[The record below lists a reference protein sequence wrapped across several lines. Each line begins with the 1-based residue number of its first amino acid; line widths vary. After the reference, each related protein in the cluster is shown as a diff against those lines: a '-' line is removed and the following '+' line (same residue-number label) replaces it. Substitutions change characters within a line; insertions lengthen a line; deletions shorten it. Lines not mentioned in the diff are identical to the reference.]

1 MRNGDYK
8 KGNGCAHVS
17 KEGFTEGHDKIKENP
32 HQPRRDFDEIE
43 LQSLASSIREHGILQ
58 PLIISKFEDENPS
71 GIKVFYELIAGE
83 RRLKAA
89 KLAGFQFVP
98 AIIKPKVEDRNK
110 LELALIENIQRA
122 DLNAIEKARGYDELM
137 KKFGLSQKE
146 TAFKVG
152 QSRESVANTL
162 RLLGLP
168 IEIQKAIESGKIS
181 EGHGRAILAVE
192 NDNQQLALMNEIISK
207 NPERKEKK
215 LWTQNPAGSPIEVI
229 EAGDEKGEADFIIS
243 KIVDLNKNLD
253 IGLDEMVVMYR
264 TNAQSRV
271 LEEAC
276 LYANLPYRVIGAV
289 KFYQRKEIKDILAY
303 LRLIQN
309 QNDEMSLKR
318 ITSDDVSPCSS
329 AFP

>member
-1 MRNGDYK
+1 MKLSGLGKGLESLIPKTMPVKSEAAVLGDAPK
-8 KGNGCAHVS
+8 T
-17 KEGFTEGHDKIKENP
+17 KESIFLIEVDKIKENP

-181 EGHGRAILAVE
+181 EGHGRAILAIE

-207 NPERKEKK
+207 NLSVRAAESLGRQVKGVVKKIKENALDPE
-215 LWTQNPAGSPIEVI
+215 
-229 EAGDEKGEADFIIS
+229 S
-243 KIVDLNKNLD
+243 KAL
-253 IGLDEMVVMYR
+253 E
-264 TNAQSRV
+264 SR
-271 LEEAC
+271 LEEF
-276 LYANLPYRVIGAV
+276 LGTRVKLAKSGNRGRILIE
-289 KFYQRKEIKDILAY
+289 FYSPEELNAILDKILNTRY
-303 LRLIQN
+303 
-309 QNDEMSLKR
+309 
-318 ITSDDVSPCSS
+318 
-329 AFP
+329 

>member
-1 MRNGDYK
+1 MKLSGLGKGLESLIPKTMPVKSEAAVLGDAPK
-8 KGNGCAHVS
+8 T
-17 KEGFTEGHDKIKENP
+17 KESIFLIEVDKIKENP

-162 RLLGLP
+162 RLLGLS

-181 EGHGRAILAVE
+181 EGHGRAILAIE

-207 NPERKEKK
+207 NLSVRAAESLGRQVKGVVKKIKENALDPE
-215 LWTQNPAGSPIEVI
+215 
-229 EAGDEKGEADFIIS
+229 S
-243 KIVDLNKNLD
+243 KAL
-253 IGLDEMVVMYR
+253 E
-264 TNAQSRV
+264 SR
-271 LEEAC
+271 LEEFFGT
-276 LYANLPYRVIGAV
+276 RVKLAKTGSRGRILIE
-289 KFYQRKEIKDILAY
+289 FYSPEELNAILDK
-303 LRLIQN
+303 I
-309 QNDEMSLKR
+309 LK
-318 ITSDDVSPCSS
+318 S
-329 AFP
+329 